1 MDKYVKLGA
10 LGQAALEALVAGA
23 GIAIFFALGLRG
35 LAMWTGDEV
44 ADLGPGVDGSHA
56 GATAALGGARRNPAG
71 LVLAVVSFAVV
82 AAIVL
87 VGLYVMFTTK

>member
-44 ADLGPGVDGSHA
+44 DG
-56 GATAALGGARRNPAG
+56 GGALVAGRRNPAG
-71 LVLAVVSFAVV
+71 LVLAVLSFAVV
-82 AAIVL
+82 AVIVA
-87 VGLYVMFTTK
+87 VGLYVMFATT